1 MSYDFNADEVFEMAE
16 QMERNGG
23 AFYREAAEKVED
35 PDGKKLL
42 LKLAAMEDE
51 HEKIFAAMRAEI
63 SEKEKESTVFDPDAE
78 AALYLRALVDSRV
91 FYKKEIDL
99 TSMVEILKAAIE
111 AEKDA
116 IVFYLGMKEWV
127 PQALGKDR
135 IDVIIKEEMSHIKLL
150 SGKLSIAKKEA

>member
-16 QMERNGG
+16 QMERNGAG
-23 AFYREAAEKVED
+23 FYRDAAEKVED

-42 LKLAAMEDE
+42 LDLAAMEDD
-51 HEKIFAAMRAEI
+51 HEKTFAALRADI
-63 SEKEKESTVFDPDAE
+63 SDKEKESTVFDPDAD
-78 AALYLRALVDSRV
+78 AALYLRALVDTRV
-91 FYKKEIDL
+91 FYKKEMDP
-99 TSMVEILKAAIE
+99 TSLVEILRAAIE

-135 IDVIIKEEMSHIKLL
+135 IDAIIKEEMGHIKLL
-150 SGKLSIAKKEA
+150 SGKLAAAIKDA